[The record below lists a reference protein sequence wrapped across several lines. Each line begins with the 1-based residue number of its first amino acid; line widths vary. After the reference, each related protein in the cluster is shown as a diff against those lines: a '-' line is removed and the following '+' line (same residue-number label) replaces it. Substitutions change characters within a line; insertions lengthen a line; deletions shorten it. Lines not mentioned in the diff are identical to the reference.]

1 MDIAWRPAHHPASPL
16 PRTAPPPPW
25 SGPAPY
31 VEPPLA
37 GDAVSLPEWP
47 ALPAAPPA
55 VRPPDLRTPATI
67 GYAFFL
73 AAVSVPVLPLATLGM
88 AYLKRREAAGTLYAS
103 HFDWQIGT
111 FWRLAASLSAAVA
124 GGIAVGTWLGG
135 GVGLALA
142 GATAFAGCAQA
153 VHRVACGWMRLKEG
167 NGISRD
173 GMPVPP
179 AATGT
184 PGGG

>member
-55 VRPPDLRTPATI
+55 VRPPDLRTPATM
-67 GYAFFL
+67 GYALFL
-73 AAVSVPVLPLATLGM
+73 AGVSVPVLPLASLGM
-88 AYLKRREAAGTLYAS
+88 AYLKRREAAGTIYAS

-111 FWRLAASLSAAVA
+111 FWRLAAGLTAAAAA
-124 GGIAVGTWLGG
+124 GLASAVGYGG
-135 GVGLALA
+135 GAGILVGSLGVVAACILP
-142 GATAFAGCAQA
+142 

-179 AATGT
+179 AAMVGS
-184 PGGG
+184 GER

>member
-31 VEPPLA
+31 AEPPVA

-88 AYLKRREAAGTLYAS
+88 AYLKRREAAGTIYAS

-111 FWRLAASLSAAVA
+111 FWRLAGGGAAALAAGYAVA
-124 GGIAVGTWLGG
+124 ALSTAGAGLAVGGILAFGFCMQ
-135 GVGLALA
+135 GLD
-142 GATAFAGCAQA
+142 
-153 VHRVACGWMRLKEG
+153 RVLTGWTRLKEG

-173 GMPVPP
+173 GKPVPP
-179 AATGT
+179 AAMGT